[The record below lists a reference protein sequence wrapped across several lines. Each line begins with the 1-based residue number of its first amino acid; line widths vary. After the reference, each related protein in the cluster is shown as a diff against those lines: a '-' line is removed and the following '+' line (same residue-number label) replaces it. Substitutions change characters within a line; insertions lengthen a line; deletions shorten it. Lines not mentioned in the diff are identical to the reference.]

1 MAHRVLVLRLSS
13 LGDVALTAPV
23 FKNLKAHWPDARV
36 CAMVKPQF
44 SAALSNNPCVDE
56 IIPYRNLRQAVQEI
70 RARRFTHLLDLHSTW
85 RSFWIRFFARVPNV
99 SIYKKHAVARRLY
112 VLFRWSSPV
121 LTMHSLDRYLESL
134 APWGVPIRFRH
145 LSLGDYG
152 SERYPLSQTPSQR
165 VLLVQT
171 SFLGDALL
179 TIPLARRIKETLPGC
194 RLTVLTRPKTMDIF
208 RRTECVDEVLA
219 YDKRAAHAGVKGL
232 WSLASSLRRQRFD
245 LALVAHR
252 SFRSALLVWLTR
264 IPHRIGFSSSA
275 GWFLFN
281 RTVFFPWGMPELER
295 NLALLLP
302 LKPDLRAQTGDSLYL
317 SRSNGTALAERLR
330 SCGIAAKDILVGV
343 HPGSVWPTKR
353 WPAERYAEL
362 IRELV
367 ARAGVKAV
375 LLGGKEDAALNAGIA
390 EAAGPGVV
398 NWAGCTTLPEL
409 MDLVP
414 RLRLMVTNDS
424 GPMHIAAGSG
434 VPTLA
439 IFGPTT
445 RELGFF
451 PYGEGHRVLQV
462 PLECRPCGLHGSRSC
477 PEGHFLCMR
486 LIGVRE
492 AVDNALQMLGKSP
505 EGTSP
510 LAPPEGREPGGK
522 AP

>member
-1 MAHRVLVLRLSS
+1 
-13 LGDVALTAPV
+13 
-23 FKNLKAHWPDARV
+23 
-36 CAMVKPQF
+36 
-44 SAALSNNPCVDE
+44 
-56 IIPYRNLRQAVQEI
+56 
-70 RARRFTHLLDLHSTW
+70 
-85 RSFWIRFFARVPNV
+85 
-99 SIYKKHAVARRLY
+99 
-112 VLFRWSSPV
+112 
-121 LTMHSLDRYLESL
+121 
-134 APWGVPIRFRH
+134 
-145 LSLGDYG
+145 
-152 SERYPLSQTPSQR
+152 

-179 TIPLARRIKETLPGC
+179 TVPLARRIKETLPGC

-208 RRTECVDEVLA
+208 RRASCVDEVLA
-219 YDKRAAHAGVKGL
+219 YDKRAAHAGIRGL
-232 WSLASSLRRQRFD
+232 WSLSRALRQQRFD

-252 SFRSALLVWLTR
+252 SFRSALLVWLAR

-302 LKPDLRAQTGDSLYL
+302 LKPDLRSESGDSLYL
-317 SRSNGTALAERLR
+317 GRAGGEGLAGRLR
-330 SCGIAAKDILVGV
+330 SSGVADGDRLVGI

-362 IRELV
+362 ARELV
-367 ARAGVKAV
+367 ARARVKV
-375 LLGGKEDAALNAGIA
+375 LLLGGKEDAALNAGIA
-390 EAAGPGVV
+390 EAAGPGAV
-398 NWAGCTTLPEL
+398 NWAGLTTLPEL

-414 RLRLMVTNDS
+414 RLSLLVTNDS

-486 LIGVRE
+486 LIGARE
-492 AVDNALQMLGKSP
+492 VLDNAMEMLGKSP

-510 LAPPEGREPGGK
+510 
-522 AP
+522 